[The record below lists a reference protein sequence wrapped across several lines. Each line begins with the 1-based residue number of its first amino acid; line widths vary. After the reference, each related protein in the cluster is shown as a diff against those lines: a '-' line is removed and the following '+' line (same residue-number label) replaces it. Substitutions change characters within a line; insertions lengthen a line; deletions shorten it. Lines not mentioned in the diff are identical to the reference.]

1 VKLKAYSFGA
11 VASRPAADVVQ
22 QAGQI
27 GFLDVRVLHLLGD
40 VARDD
45 GGGERAFPEAAQ
57 VGAARM
63 REAVKG
69 LEYRFADHQ
78 RLDHVGAERHQRLFE
93 AHGALVAVVGRAIGD
108 GQDLA
113 GHGRVLGD
121 QGGEFRHAGVVGLQV
136 LNQLDEYL
144 RHGRQTGNQQSIA
157 NIMVRLLMH
166 RIKHCR
172 Q

>member
-1 VKLKAYSFGA
+1 
-11 VASRPAADVVQ
+11 
-22 QAGQI
+22 
-27 GFLDVRVLHLLGD
+27 
-40 VARDD
+40 
-45 GGGERAFPEAAQ
+45 
-57 VGAARM
+57 
-63 REAVKG
+63 
-69 LEYRFADHQ
+69 
-78 RLDHVGAERHQRLFE
+78 RLDHVGAERDQRLLQ
-93 AHGALVAVVGRAIGD
+93 ADGALIAVVGRAVGH

-113 GHGRVLGD
+113 GHRRVLGD
-121 QGGEFRHAGVVGLQV
+121 EGGQLRHAGVVRLQV